1 METNEINKINIENN
15 NIEEIDLTTKYIC
28 ENIDKSIIVFCNPIS
43 GNQEGKKILKM
54 MNHYISKENYRLI
67 DYQYLQ
73 TGKTYEPIKIIVFE
87 LINKED
93 NAKGQKLLKHVVD
106 RCKINQGKNMEEKF
120 WKIRTLIAG
129 GDGTVLSMVDS
140 FVKNGSDIDYCIF
153 GHVPLGTGNDLSNS
167 LGFSDHI
174 NLDEGDM
181 DSLYLIFKKYYD
193 AQFGKVDIWKIDL
206 QLNSNDGQ
214 ILVNTKN
221 GKIPLKDENGNIIT
235 RYIRSFINY
244 ISLGYDARVGYN
256 FDRRRTNSRNKNK
269 CIYFLEGLK
278 KFCCRKTVT
287 VNGFIDT
294 FTVYDSENNS
304 VNQES
309 FFSETNQNFGP
320 NDNIINNININ
331 NNIQVNN
338 TYNINNNND
347 ININDKKHKI
357 KYQFTTSEKNL
368 QNNNIL
374 NNNNNYIV
382 LKGTPCS
389 IVFQNIVN
397 YMSGIRD
404 IWGEGKKRLSVEVK
418 KGASLE
424 YQNKY
429 QNKLCNMANCEQR
442 FDDKKL
448 EVFTFDSGFKTGLEQ
463 VIRGYAKKIY
473 HGRGPI
479 EIKFVQT
486 EKYNKNDK
494 ENRIYFN
501 LDGEFFHIVKPIL
514 LRIELNRAYCD
525 GQLPFLINNNK

>member
-1 METNEINKINIENN
+1 MEESEINKINIENN

-54 MNHYISKENYRLI
+54 MNQYISKENYRLI

-174 NLDEGDM
+174 DLDEGDM

-256 FDRRRTNSRNKNK
+256 FD
-269 CIYFLEGLK
+269 F
-278 KFCCRKTVT
+278 
-287 VNGFIDT
+287 
-294 FTVYDSENNS
+294 
-304 VNQES
+304 
-309 FFSETNQNFGP
+309 
-320 NDNIINNININ
+320 
-331 NNIQVNN
+331 
-338 TYNINNNND
+338 
-347 ININDKKHKI
+347 
-357 KYQFTTSEKNL
+357 
-368 QNNNIL
+368 
-374 NNNNNYIV
+374 
-382 LKGTPCS
+382 
-389 IVFQNIVN
+389 
-397 YMSGIRD
+397 
-404 IWGEGKKRLSVEVK
+404 
-418 KGASLE
+418 
-424 YQNKY
+424 
-429 QNKLCNMANCEQR
+429 
-442 FDDKKL
+442 
-448 EVFTFDSGFKTGLEQ
+448 
-463 VIRGYAKKIY
+463 KKI
-473 HGRGPI
+473 
-479 EIKFVQT
+479 
-486 EKYNKNDK
+486 
-494 ENRIYFN
+494 
-501 LDGEFFHIVKPIL
+501 L
-514 LRIELNRAYCD
+514 LS
-525 GQLPFLINNNK
+525 

>member
-1 METNEINKINIENN
+1 MEESEINKINIENN

-54 MNHYISKENYRLI
+54 MNHFISKENYRLI

-174 NLDEGDM
+174 DLDEGDM

-309 FFSETNQNFGP
+309 FFSEINPELDP
-320 NDNIINNININ
+320 NNNIN
-331 NNIQVNN
+331 NNIQENDIN
-338 TYNINNNND
+338 TINNND

-357 KYQFTTSEKNL
+357 KYQFITSEKNL

-374 NNNNNYIV
+374 NNNNNYLV
-382 LKGTPCS
+382 LKGKPCS
-389 IVFQNIVN
+389 IIFQNIVN

-404 IWGEGKKRLSVEVK
+404 IWGEGKKHLSVKVK
-418 KGASLE
+418 KDAPKE
-424 YQNKY
+424 FQKKY
-429 QNKLCNMANCEQR
+429 TNKLLTMTQCQQR
-442 FDDKKL
+442 FDDKML
-448 EVFTFDSGFKTGLEQ
+448 EVFTFDNGLETGFEK
-463 VIRGYAKKIY
+463 VFKGFAKKIY
-473 HGRGPI
+473 HGRGPM
-479 EIKFVQT
+479 EVKFVET
-486 EKYNKNDK
+486 DEYNKKDK
-494 ENRIYFN
+494 EHRIYLN
-501 LDGEFFHIVKPIL
+501 LDGEYFHIVKPIL
-514 LRIELNRAYCD
+514 LRIELNRAYSN
-525 GQLPFLINNNK
+525 GQLPFLISNNNK